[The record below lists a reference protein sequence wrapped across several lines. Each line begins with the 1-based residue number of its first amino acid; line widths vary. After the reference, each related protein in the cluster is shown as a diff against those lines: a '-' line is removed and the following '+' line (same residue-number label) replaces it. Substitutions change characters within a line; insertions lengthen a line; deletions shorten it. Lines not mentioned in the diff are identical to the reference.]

1 MIEAPFRRGTELG
14 LQDLQMAGVVR
25 LGSDGSFFV
34 SGAQP
39 RRPSA
44 GQLFG
49 QQPAGDR
56 SRTRVSYGP
65 PRGEAAARAT
75 LTSRRRNTYF
85 MKDSPS
91 CHRT

>member
-34 SGAQP
+34 SGRSLVG
-39 RRPSA
+39 RRR

-49 QQPAGDR
+49 QQPAGTALER
-56 SRTRVSYGP
+56 
-65 PRGEAAARAT
+65 E
-75 LTSRRRNTYF
+75 
-85 MKDSPS
+85 
-91 CHRT
+91 